1 MIDDLEGG
9 REKKKK
15 NIDII
20 PAFLGFLTLIGLGD
34 TDTFDALRGH
44 ILNVYLVLKYG

>member
-1 MIDDLEGG
+1 MIDYLEGG
-9 REKKKK
+9 REKKK

-44 ILNVYLVLKYG
+44 ILDVYLVLKYG